1 VVRRYL
7 IVMAAAVCLLLVSA
21 CGGADPFAGSW
32 KTGAANSSEGNFVIA
47 KTGEGYRVAFVDSGT
62 TAHWL
67 SLQKE
72 GETLKVTWQVPASSG
87 VPATSH
93 WISFTSQG
101 GQLRVRQDGLTDK
114 SPAIMATK
122 LSDATSLPTPVAS
135 T

>member
-1 VVRRYL
+1 MLRHL
-7 IVMAAAVCLLLVSA
+7 IVTATAVCLLLVSA

-32 KTGAANSSEGNFVIA
+32 KTGAANSGEGNFVIA
-47 KTGEGYRVAFVDSGT
+47 KTGEGYRVAFIDAGT

-67 SLQKE
+67 SLQKD
-72 GETLKVTWQVPASSG
+72 GDTLRVTWHVSASSG

-114 SPAIMATK
+114 SPAIIATK
-122 LSDATSLPTPVAS
+122 VSDVTSLPSPVAS
-135 T
+135 P